1 LAGGLQFFFITKP
14 DLDFDFVGV
23 AKIANLPDIKD
34 KIKEEL
40 LKDLMAQAVYPGR
53 ITVPLSFTADPMLI
67 WQPQVAV
74 CLERVTFSTAFVHRL
89 FSKHHRLRYPSLC
102 NSNCWYSLYSSKCIQ
117 SDIFCIFQEYWLS
130 D

>member
-23 AKIANLPDIKD
+23 AKVADLPLIKE

-67 WQPQVAV
+67 WQPQVTGTRTTYNPPHAPV
-74 CLERVTFSTAFVHRL
+74 L
-89 FSKHHRLRYPSLC
+89 LC
-102 NSNCWYSLYSSKCIQ
+102 
-117 SDIFCIFQEYWLS
+117 FHF
-130 D
+130 

>member
-1 LAGGLQFFFITKP
+1 MSTSLLFSELPLAGGLQFFFITKP

-67 WQPQVAV
+67 WQPQVTGTKIT
-74 CLERVTFSTAFVHRL
+74 LGPPSPPPFS
-89 FSKHHRLRYPSLC
+89 
-102 NSNCWYSLYSSKCIQ
+102 
-117 SDIFCIFQEYWLS
+117 
-130 D
+130 

>member
-1 LAGGLQFFFITKP
+1 MSTSLLDSELPLAGGLQFFFITKP

-53 ITVPLSFTADPMLI
+53 ITVPLSFLGAGRLTGLVKGAALI
-67 WQPQVAV
+67 NWFSHAHVA
-74 CLERVTFSTAFVHRL
+74 AAGHR
-89 FSKHHRLRYPSLC
+89 
-102 NSNCWYSLYSSKCIQ
+102 
-117 SDIFCIFQEYWLS
+117 
-130 D
+130 